1 LQVFS
6 KSLQKEA
13 RTMREI
19 LLAVMIFLILPLPAF
34 SKKVDE
40 KACLE
45 AFNGLTEIIAK
56 NLNKSYKELTEKE
69 QKNFRKYLDYL
80 VFHRKRVDFILDRM
94 DIPHSRF
101 DWWCTWRVARDP
113 LCKIKKDRFTLILFP
128 GDRLKAPIIK
138 KIYGNSIDVKVFW
151 STDAPGMNINKILKK
166 LEKERKKQFCY
177 LWYESGRDIYDT
189 GRHIISCPSFHLEK
203 DFVPIVEN
211 NCKKVVS
218 GKGYCGYYEF
228 VRNII
233 LWMNKEFGRRGII
246 PNISTI
252 NPR

>member
-1 LQVFS
+1 
-6 KSLQKEA
+6 
-13 RTMREI
+13 MRWF
-19 LLAVMIFLILPLPAF
+19 LLAVIILLVFPLPVF

-45 AFNGLTEIIAK
+45 AFNGLVKIIVK
-56 NLNKSYKELTEKE
+56 NLDKSYGELTKKE
-69 QKNFRKYLDYL
+69 QENLRKYCNYFDEK
-80 VFHRKRVDFILDRM
+80 HIDFILDRM
-94 DIPHSRF
+94 NIPHSRF

-128 GDRLKAPIIK
+128 EGRFEAPIIK
-138 KIYGNSIDVKVFW
+138 KIYGNSLDVKVFW

-177 LWYESGRDIYDT
+177 IWYDIGYNTD
-189 GRHIISCPSFHLEK
+189 RHIVSCPPFHLEK
-203 DFVPIVEN
+203 DFLPIVED
-211 NCKKVVS
+211 NCERVVN
-218 GKGYCGYYEF
+218 GKNYCRFYEF
-228 VRNII
+228 IRNVI

-246 PNISTI
+246 PNISTT